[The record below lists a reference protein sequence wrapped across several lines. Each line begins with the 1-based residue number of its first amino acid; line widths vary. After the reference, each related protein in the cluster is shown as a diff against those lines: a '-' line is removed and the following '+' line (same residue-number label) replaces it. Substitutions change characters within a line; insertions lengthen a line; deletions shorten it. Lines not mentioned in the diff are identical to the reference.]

1 MTTANR
7 ATPSLRDRPTLP
19 LEHGDHLT
27 ADEFERRWEAMP
39 ELKKAELIE
48 GMVYLAA
55 DYRGRILDRSI
66 LPLENGDRLTR
77 AEFERR
83 WANMPD
89 LKKAELIEGEVFM
102 SPPVSA
108 SQHGIPH
115 SDAMFW
121 LGLYRS
127 ATPGISIA
135 DNSTLRMEGEND
147 AQPDAMLFVLPEH
160 GGRARLDDEGYVRG
174 VPEFIVEIA
183 SSSASYDLHIKFEL
197 YRRRGVPEYVVWRVK
212 EDVIDWFALRG
223 DSYERVVPRGD
234 GIYQSGVLPG
244 LWLDPAALVTGD
256 LQTLVKV
263 VQQGTASEEHAKFLE
278 RLRRANPKNEL

>member
-1 MTTANR
+1 MTAINR
-7 ATPSLRDRPTLP
+7 PTPSLRDRPILP

-27 ADEFERRWEAMP
+27 AEEFERRWEAMP
-39 ELKKAELIE
+39 DLKHAELID

-55 DYRGRILDRSI
+55 DYRGRILDRTI
-66 LPLENGDRLTR
+66 LPLENGDHLTR

-89 LKKAELIEGEVFM
+89 LKKAELIDGKVFM

-115 SDAMFW
+115 ARLMAW
-121 LGLYRS
+121 VGAYWA
-127 ATPGISIA
+127 ATPGITVA

-174 VPEFIVEIA
+174 VPEFVVEVA
-183 SSSASYDLHIKFEL
+183 SSSASFDLHIKFEL

-212 EDVIDWFALRG
+212 EGAIDWFARAQAGTLR
-223 DSYERVVPRGD
+223 
-234 GIYQSGVLPG
+234 LPG
-244 LWLDPAALVTGD
+244 AP
-256 LQTLVKV
+256 
-263 VQQGTASEEHAKFLE
+263 
-278 RLRRANPKNEL
+278 P